1 MKEILHYLKTF
12 YFLGARGWLTQKYIP
27 EYTKYHD
34 AFERLSE
41 EEKDVLWCVY
51 IARLYER
58 RIYCKMNN
66 ISVSKFYRIR
76 NTALAKLDLMLN

>member
-1 MKEILHYLKTF
+1 MKEILQYLKKF

-34 AFERLSE
+34 AFERLNK
-41 EEKDVLWCVY
+41 EEKDLLWCVY
-51 IARLYER
+51 ISRYYR
-58 RIYCKMNN
+58 RDIYCDMNG

-76 NTALAKLDLMLN
+76 NTALSKLDLMLN